1 MAIQNLIL
9 SLLIFSLC
17 PLSVTARSFFI
28 LSEDDFKDTTTSSSD
43 DYSAKWDE
51 FDPGSWRSI
60 FEPDSMQ
67 LRQSCLH
74 FGARFAVHLWS
85 LQDGLCGELGQ
96 RAEEAVSEIDAAA
109 SEGHACARDRGRCKG
124 FCTGREW
131 WDRGTNTKL
140 YCSITSLPMAVTCS
154 PRWPS
159 LIPTSAM
166 LWVSVQGFFLFFS
179 FFFSFLL
186 IWVYIV

>member
-1 MAIQNLIL
+1 MKTMPIAIQNLIL
-9 SLLIFSLC
+9 SLLIFSLY

-67 LRQSCLH
+67 LRQSCLR
-74 FGARFAVHLWS
+74 FGARFAVHLCS
-85 LQDGLCGELGQ
+85 LR
-96 RAEEAVSEIDAAA
+96 RARATRGVMEEAVSEIDAAA

-124 FCTGREW
+124 FCTGRE
-131 WDRGTNTKL
+131 
-140 YCSITSLPMAVTCS
+140 
-154 PRWPS
+154 
-159 LIPTSAM
+159 
-166 LWVSVQGFFLFFS
+166 
-179 FFFSFLL
+179 
-186 IWVYIV
+186 